1 MIFRT
6 RDIVCQGSHK
16 HLTRSHKDFRY
27 ALSLVQHKGFS
38 QKDGVT
44 GLSLCSVSK
53 SHWALFATF
62 CAVAC
67 STYLGHS
74 GRYLGHFLSAQ
85 QPRDR
90 SANPPIDLAPP
101 RPKASTMG
109 DDDYTGTLLQALEH
123 LNVSDPSVV
132 QYFNNRQML
141 DARIPT
147 AGRFTSKRIIGR
159 LNQARRKALLA
170 IHSDKT
176 GEHRPEELHNVIGA
190 WNMVRSLY
198 PDLPVFDVEDSSDD
212 EGEEEMVEEEVA
224 APAVD
229 DDEEQH
235 EEKEEDEVDAGEDG
249 VNGEEN
255 ERKPAAGPAAAAAS
269 LLLPPQDEDKRGRR
283 EASSSETK
291 QWAEQETSP
300 EYKKYI
306 GLDVEYWGFW
316 FKGRV
321 MGLRI
326 VEEKETKVERLC
338 YHVVYEDGDKEDLAK
353 GEMSE
358 LDIGP
363 GQWSTRDNY
372 IGATVWKEFPLKG
385 KVLYFSGELDGE
397 PAFACEF
404 KNGGETYDR
413 FLRLSEI
420 PLPSPEEE
428 RTAAAR
434 PARRRR
440 R

>member
-1 MIFRT
+1 
-6 RDIVCQGSHK
+6 
-16 HLTRSHKDFRY
+16 
-27 ALSLVQHKGFS
+27 
-38 QKDGVT
+38 
-44 GLSLCSVSK
+44 
-53 SHWALFATF
+53 
-62 CAVAC
+62 
-67 STYLGHS
+67 
-74 GRYLGHFLSAQ
+74 
-85 QPRDR
+85 
-90 SANPPIDLAPP
+90 
-101 RPKASTMG
+101 MG
-109 DDDYTGTLLQALEH
+109 DDDYTGTLSQALEH
-123 LNVSDPSVV
+123 LNVSVPSVV
-132 QYFNNRQML
+132 QYFDDRQML

-147 AGRFTSKRIIGR
+147 AGRFTSKRIMGR
-159 LNQARRKALLA
+159 LSQARRKALLA

-198 PDLPVFDVEDSSDD
+198 IDLPVFDVEDSSDD

-229 DDEEQH
+229 DVEEQH
-235 EEKEEDEVDAGEDG
+235 EEKEEEEVDAGEDG
-249 VNGEEN
+249 VNCEED
-255 ERKPAAGPAAAAAS
+255 ERKPAAAPAAAS
-269 LLLPPQDEDKRGRR
+269 LLLLPRDEDKGGRR

-291 QWAEQETSP
+291 QWAEQETPP
-300 EYKKYI
+300 EYEKYI
-306 GLDVEYWGFW
+306 GSDVEYGGFW

-321 MGLRI
+321 WGLRI

-338 YHVVYEDGDKEDLAK
+338 YHVVYEDGDEEDLAK
-353 GEMSE
+353 GEMRE

-372 IGATVWKEFPLKG
+372 IGATVWKEFHLNG

-428 RTAAAR
+428 RNCSSPPPKKKKKEETKTKR
-434 PARRRR
+434 SCNRRSTPRKR
-440 R
+440 NCGSCANCMKDNCGECKNCLDKKEFGGPDKRHQRCVLKKCLAPFFG